1 MPQGSER
8 ESGHPERQHGSGDE
22 DHPLAGGSGGDR
34 DSAERKRE
42 HRKERAERPALGWGG
57 HRADDVIL
65 QRSAIQRWEDEMA
78 WAQIQKSTEA
88 SWDDYETVS
97 NAIGPDDNPPEGLIV
112 HAAGEVDGKWQ
123 SVSVWESQEA
133 YERFRDERVFPA
145 VRQTLGD
152 SAIEAGPPPSES
164 FEVKH
169 LVRR

>member
-1 MPQGSER
+1 MPEGSER
-8 ESGHPERQHGSGDE
+8 QSGHPERQCRRGDE
-22 DHPLAGGSGGDR
+22 DHPLPRRTGGDR
-34 DSAERKRE
+34 DSAERERE
-42 HRKERAERPALGWGG
+42 HREERTERPALGWGG

-65 QRSAIQRWEDEMA
+65 QLSAIERWEDEMA
-78 WAQIQKSTEA
+78 WAQIQKATEA
-88 SWDDYETVS
+88 TWEDYETVS
-97 NAIGPDDNPPEGLIV
+97 NALGSDDNPPEGLIV

-133 YERFRDERVFPA
+133 YERFRDEQVFPA

-169 LVRR
+169 LIRR